1 MASVQG
7 RGPHGE
13 AAVITVL
20 ARGDQVHVQVGSEPT
35 VSLSV
40 EQALALLRALRT
52 EFDQAASAM
61 LDTRR
66 SPTGRRAARPN
77 PGTRRKE
84 DKHHE

>member
-1 MASVQG
+1 MARVQG

-13 AAVITVL
+13 VAVITVL
-20 ARGDQVHVQVGSEPT
+20 ARGDQVHVQVGTGPT

-40 EQALALLRALRT
+40 EQALGLLRALRT

-66 SPTGRRAARPN
+66 TPGRRPARPN
-77 PGTRRKE
+77 PGRRAKE
-84 DKHHE
+84 DDTPER

>member
-1 MASVQG
+1 MARVQG

-20 ARGDQVHVQVGSEPT
+20 ARGDQVHVQVCAGPT
-35 VSLSV
+35 ISLSV
-40 EQALALLRALRT
+40 EQALGVLRALRT

-77 PGTRRKE
+77 PGIRGKTTQ
-84 DKHHE
+84 HE